1 MRNLDNTQ
9 LLHTQSY
16 RKLLCRCYSIF
27 QKNITRWRYFFYKP
41 THCQKQRFQ
50 PQFKLWKA
58 CCCIVSKSQ
67 LKSKPPMIWKSAKQ
81 DTFRLSFLKRLL
93 SYTPKR
99 RVVGGL
105 CPDNLYGLVGIFFRR
120 QGESQ
125 EIFPPY
131 IFAVATLNSGHIS
144 WLFLAKKCFKDI
156 LKQKLHLWKI
166 EIFSNLFAFALVMY
180 MS

>member
-1 MRNLDNTQ
+1 MVKLRTVCAILIIHSYCTHNLIGNYFADVIQ
-9 LLHTQSY
+9 Y
-16 RKLLCRCYSIF
+16 FRKLSPDGT
-27 QKNITRWRYFFYKP
+27 NFFYKP

-125 EIFPPY
+125 EIFSPLTFLLLPP
-131 IFAVATLNSGHIS
+131 
-144 WLFLAKKCFKDI
+144 
-156 LKQKLHLWKI
+156 
-166 EIFSNLFAFALVMY
+166 
-180 MS
+180 